1 MPTFT
6 SIALESLI
14 EPRFRDSYKTSIKSA
29 NKTVDNDDK
38 IEIKDEEKKKPSRNR
53 VNISPAL
60 YITPE
65 PTPIVYSSSDS
76 LSPSPY
82 VANRK
87 GRGGLR
93 RRSDASR
100 KEEVEEEEEKGGEL
114 SVEEV
119 VEDDFVV
126 EEEIGRDFVEE
137 SEEFLDA
144 RCESLSAVS
153 LSDVRE
159 FGSISGLWSQT
170 DFYDADDDLSHD
182 GSVSSTLHSGR
193 SFETEMRSTRLSLLE
208 EIGKRKMAEDALGQM
223 YNQWQRVSDLL
234 LAKAGLRFPS
244 PPIGMQ
250 LEIGPIE
257 QFCQEIVVTRF
268 VSEAIGQGFARA
280 EAEIA
285 AEEIFKA
292 KDQEISRLRDRL
304 QYYEAVNHEMSQRNQ
319 EVIEVARKQRKKK
332 KTLQKWLWSGIGLSI
347 AVGASVVAYSCL
359 QQTSKIEP
367 SLTTSD
373 SSNATGISSSESA

>member
-14 EPRFRDSYKTSIKSA
+14 EPRFRDSYRDSAKKSE
-29 NKTVDNDDK
+29 KKRDVK
-38 IEIKDEEKKKPSRNR
+38 EVREEEEEVKKPSRNR

-65 PTPIVYSSSDS
+65 PTPIVYSSSES

-93 RRSDASR
+93 RRSEVLVR
-100 KEEVEEEEEKGGEL
+100 KEEER
-114 SVEEV
+114 VEEV
-119 VEDDFVV
+119 VMEDKVV
-126 EEEIGRDFVEE
+126 RKDEEVREVVEE
-137 SEEFLDA
+137 SEEFVDT
-144 RCESLSAVS
+144 RCDTLSVGS
-153 LSDVRE
+153 SSDVRDL
-159 FGSISGLWSQT
+159 GSVSGWNPV
-170 DFYDADDDLSHD
+170 DFYDADDDFSHD
-182 GSVSSTLHSGR
+182 GSMSSTLHSCH
-193 SFETEMRSTRLSLLE
+193 SFESEMRATRLSLLD
-208 EIGKRKMAEDALGQM
+208 EIGKRKIAEDALGLM
-223 YNQWQRVSDLL
+223 YSQWQRVADLL
-234 LAKAGLRFPS
+234 LAQAGLRFPAPS
-244 PPIGMQ
+244 IGMQ
-250 LEIGPIE
+250 FEIGPIE
-257 QFCQEIVVTRF
+257 QFCQELVVTRF
-268 VSEAIGQGFARA
+268 VSEAVGQGLARA

-332 KTLQKWLWSGIGLSI
+332 KTLQKWLLGGLVVSI
-347 AVGASVVAYSCL
+347 AIGSSVVVYSCL
-359 QQTSKIEP
+359 QQTSNIEP
-367 SLTTSD
+367 LLT
-373 SSNATGISSSESA
+373 SSESVNATGISSSESA

>member
-14 EPRFRDSYKTSIKSA
+14 EPRFRDSFRDSAKKSV
-29 NKTVDNDDK
+29 KSVKDDDDK
-38 IEIKDEEKKKPSRNR
+38 EIREEETRKPSRNR

-65 PTPIVYSSSDS
+65 PTPIVYSSSES

-93 RRSDASR
+93 RRSEVVVR
-100 KEEVEEEEEKGGEL
+100 KEEERVQEEKE
-114 SVEEV
+114 VV
-119 VEDDFVV
+119 VED
-126 EEEIGRDFVEE
+126 EEVRKDEEMREVVEE
-137 SEEFLDA
+137 SEEFVDT
-144 RCESLSAVS
+144 RCDTLSVGS
-153 LSDVRE
+153 SSDVRE
-159 FGSISGLWSQT
+159 LGSVNGWNPVE
-170 DFYDADDDLSHD
+170 FYDADDDFSHD
-182 GSVSSTLHSGR
+182 GSVSSTLHSCH
-193 SFETEMRSTRLSLLE
+193 SFESEMRATRLSLLD
-208 EIGKRKMAEDALGQM
+208 EIGKRKVSEDALGLM
-223 YNQWQRVSDLL
+223 YSQWQRVADLL
-234 LAKAGLRFPS
+234 LAQAGLRFPAPS
-244 PPIGMQ
+244 IGMQ
-250 LEIGPIE
+250 FDIGPIE
-257 QFCQEIVVTRF
+257 QFCQELVVTRF
-268 VSEAIGQGFARA
+268 VSEAIGQGLACA

-332 KTLQKWLWSGIGLSI
+332 KTLQKWLWGGLGLSI
-347 AVGASVVAYSCL
+347 AIGASVVAYSCL
-359 QQTSKIEP
+359 QQTSDIEP
-367 SLTTSD
+367 SPTLSEPV
-373 SSNATGISSSESA
+373 NATGISSSESA